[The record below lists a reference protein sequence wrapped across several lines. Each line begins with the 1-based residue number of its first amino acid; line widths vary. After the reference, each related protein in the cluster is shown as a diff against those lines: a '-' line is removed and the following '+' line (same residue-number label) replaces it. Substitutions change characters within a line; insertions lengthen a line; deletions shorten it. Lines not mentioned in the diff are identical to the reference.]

1 MRLLVAFA
9 LMFGLACG
17 ADTPTPEYPFPESDP
32 LAETDLAEY
41 LDDSDGEADEEIEEE
56 WDDGLSDEDLQMD
69 GGAGAQTPTEAAESG
84 EPVESSEDV
93 PAGG

>member
-1 MRLLVAFA
+1 MRLLASLA
-9 LMFGLACG
+9 LIFGLACG
-17 ADTPTPEYPFPESDP
+17 ADTPAPDYPFPESDP

-41 LDDSDGEADEEIEEE
+41 LDDSGGEDEEVEEE

-69 GGAGAQTPTEAAESG
+69 GGADEETPNEPADQPAAA
-84 EPVESSEDV
+84 PAEDA